1 MSQTRFTCFISIETL
16 FFLILL
22 AMQFA
27 FLDASPIYI
36 LDESKFAEAD
46 REMLVSGDY
55 WIPTFN
61 GSLFVD
67 KPPLQYFFMMLGFKI
82 FGINPLGALFFL
94 LFSLC

>member
-1 MSQTRFTCFISIETL
+1 
-16 FFLILL
+16 
-22 AMQFA
+22 MQFA

-36 LDESKFAEAD
+36 LDESKFAEAA

-82 FGINPLGALFFL
+82 LGSTPWERVFFL